1 MTDIYLIIKALHIIA
16 DIAWMAGMLY
26 LPRLFVYHAN
36 SMIGSTQSDTFK
48 IMERLL
54 LNAIMFPAAVTSWFT
69 GLFLAWQAGFFQSNW
84 FIAKFIVVILMSTFH
99 FLLAK
104 FSKLFATDTNTHPA
118 IFYRVINEIPTL
130 LMIAI
135 VFLVVVKP
143 F

>member
-1 MTDIYLIIKALHIIA
+1 MSNIYLIIKSLHIIA

-36 SMIGSTQSDTFK
+36 STIGSTQSDTFK
-48 IMERLL
+48 IMERRL
-54 LNAIMFPAAVTSWFT
+54 LNAIMLPAAVTSWLT
-69 GLFLAWQAGFFQSNW
+69 GLFLALQAGFFQSNW
-84 FIAKFIVVILMSTFH
+84 FISKFIVVILMSAIH
-99 FLLAK
+99 VLLAR
-104 FSKLFATDTNTHPA
+104 FSKLFAEDRNTHPA
-118 IFYRVINEIPTL
+118 LFYRLINEVPTL